1 MGCQEVD
8 GEREEERMRLKKMGF
23 HELLYTE
30 VVKCGTIIRLTSG
43 WLIYTFLCIFYL
55 AYFYEYVKV
64 SAKIFLFII
73 FRFAPES
80 SFTWNGFP
88 LCLTIHKE

>member
-1 MGCQEVD
+1 MAVHVIISFPQDRMGCQEVD

-43 WLIYTFLCIFYL
+43 
-55 AYFYEYVKV
+55 
-64 SAKIFLFII
+64 
-73 FRFAPES
+73 
-80 SFTWNGFP
+80 
-88 LCLTIHKE
+88 